1 MLSLKDR
8 LQPQGNEVAAK
19 VMDDEAI
26 IINLANGIYYSMDRV
41 GASIWEMIEG
51 KHSLDEIITTTVA
64 RYDVSPE
71 QAQADIE
78 RLADELL
85 RENLVTVWEG
95 DAASDDR
102 STAEQPARLTYET
115 PRLNVYHDMGDL
127 LALDPPIPGLADT
140 SFTDPTAQTP
150 DHRRK

>member
-78 RLADELL
+78 R
-85 RENLVTVWEG
+85 
-95 DAASDDR
+95 R
-102 STAEQPARLTYET
+102 SA
-115 PRLNVYHDMGDL
+115 G
-127 LALDPPIPGLADT
+127 
-140 SFTDPTAQTP
+140 
-150 DHRRK
+150 RRKGFAADPRDRANPLQGPAAPSILQDHIIRLLHRKASPASFVGEAG